1 MSTQSSTASYLTTNN
16 EFRVK
21 RRNPIIIW
29 HGRLD
34 HFYHDNLKKKKKIF
48 IRAQY
53 QNSKKKKMFRLSNLI
68 IKKKTPKK
76 TSIILEILTL

>member
-34 HFYHDNLKKKKKIF
+34 HFYHDNLKKKKKKLI
-48 IRAQY
+48 Q
-53 QNSKKKKMFRLSNLI
+53 QKKKK
-68 IKKKTPKK
+68 KKKKK
-76 TSIILEILTL
+76 KLK